1 MNHTS
6 PSQSGFV
13 TFATPELPESRACA
27 RRAEASLRLPSAS
40 DNETQKPNHAL
51 QVTAGLAVSFGGAAV
66 RPPGSVT
73 GCASA
78 ATFPPTVHSPRLRL
92 APPCSVS
99 ALSGPPHLSLGSLGF
114 RSPVL

>member
-1 MNHTS
+1 MLL
-6 PSQSGFV
+6 P
-13 TFATPELPESRACA
+13 FAFEK
-27 RRAEASLRLPSAS
+27 
-40 DNETQKPNHAL
+40 ETQKPNHAL

-78 ATFPPTVHSPRLRL
+78 ATFPPAMHSPRLRL

-99 ALSGPPHLSLGSLGF
+99 ALSGPPPLSLGSLGVHTHL
-114 RSPVL
+114 P